1 GTWNPLFPI
10 NHTEAMARNLTGRL
24 RRESWL
30 VSKRRW
36 FLNRQLAL
44 YCAYRNFVRPRFNRD
59 RSTPAQLLGWLHRPL
74 TANEVFSWRQDWG
87 TLSGHPVSRDARAIR
102 EALAATA

>member
-1 GTWNPLFPI
+1 
-10 NHTEAMARNLTGRL
+10 
-24 RRESWL
+24 
-30 VSKRRW
+30 
-36 FLNRQLAL
+36 LAL